1 MTSQKTIQSLI
12 DDIDGILPKAGSRL
26 PWSKPGDV
34 AAQHR
39 VLERV
44 RSYLVA
50 QQQHLVTEPEKA
62 PEPVNSAQS
71 AAVQQIV
78 QAVTQEMDLL
88 RADLMQPLQADLQAL
103 RQQREYL
110 VEEIRELERTKR
122 QIDYLPHSKT
132 PQQQLIPEFSQE
144 LMSRCAE
151 SLTQQLA
158 QILANWEVQLL
169 SSESTLG
176 AITPATS
183 NRGKVASVMQPQER
197 LEQLRQ
203 LQVQSDQLLTT
214 LDANQRT
221 IFEALQ
227 RNLQGYQESLSQG
240 LEKMHRLG
248 VQGELLFTAL
258 VNRLAQQLGREA
270 STIWQSSVQMPDSA
284 AQTNLATNQST
295 SETLLPLDALSVKE
309 PSSSGTTVLTAL
321 PNPLHGQQMPLQPV
335 QPVEQLPTQQ
345 KKAISSTAAQEAI
358 AQSDSTAEDIFLE
371 NLTSED
377 WEIIEGLDSENLSLD
392 LDKNDEIDTFIQ
404 LDIDS
409 QVSLPLVEEIGTPS
423 PSVSQDL
430 DSLLDLVNEQFTT
443 VTPSAAAQTR
453 TGDVGG
459 LDEVDKAAELIF
471 SSDNRRREIEE
482 LYESLFGTGSLLDTA
497 KSDESQAL
505 TPESLAALPVDGE
518 SDTSEALAPPMS
530 LEMPGE
536 DQFSSADSVNSLVS
550 EVEDVL
556 FEGLTDPANEITQTR
571 SPDWST
577 GQSPESWEVLFFED
591 SIPQSPIEANVAG
604 EAQASPLATN
614 SLCHRESAS
623 DQEGVESIAALTDLL
638 QTMGLSHK
646 VPATGA
652 DSMRTTTK
660 QQSESHTPETEPQ
673 ASLVEE
679 NYIPASPEEDL
690 LATDELDSAPPE
702 LEMVLDQNT
711 LQQLQQD
718 LYSFEEPE
726 SQDNQSSQVQS
737 SPSNYLTSP
746 TVTPDTAQVNQHNQR
761 FLMSQEL
768 LAEDWEEFAL
778 NGLLNEE
785 STFQRLENGATTDLP
800 THKPDHFDE
809 EPTSQR
815 LENGATT
822 DLPTHKP
829 DHFDEEATSQR
840 LENGATTDL
849 PTHKPDQ
856 FDEEATSQRLENGTT
871 DLPTHKPDQFD
882 EESTSQRL
890 ESGTTTDSPPEE
902 PDQFD
907 INEEEVATN
916 SIEEEILDN
925 STPTAQ
931 ESLESDFDPDFFSF
945 EALELDQE
953 DALSVEPFANEDQTF
968 MELLL
973 DEPVESTTEEILG
986 SPELEFEWGFFSQE
1000 AFELEQ
1006 AEAVSHAM
1014 PGEDIAPDNEALSE
1028 KVEDESLD
1036 PIQNI
1041 TLPPQ
1046 TLDNESDAFP
1056 DTAVDSEPQEAVSL
1070 SEAAPKEPV
1079 KPGGVIAPDNEAL
1092 RKESN

>member
-62 PEPVNSAQS
+62 PEPVNSAQT

-132 PQQQLIPEFSQE
+132 PQQQIIPEFSQE

-169 SSESTLG
+169 SSESTMG

-284 AQTNLATNQST
+284 TQTNLATNQST
-295 SETLLPLDALSVKE
+295 PETLLPLDAFTVKE
-309 PSSSGTTVLTAL
+309 PSFSGPTVLTAQ

-377 WEIIEGLDSENLSLD
+377 WEIIEGLDSENLGLD

-409 QVSLPLVEEIGTPS
+409 QVSLPLVEEIDTPS

-430 DSLLDLVNEQFTT
+430 ESLLDLVNEQLTT

-453 TGDVGG
+453 AGDVGG
-459 LDEVDKAAELIF
+459 LDELDKAAELIF

-497 KSDESQAL
+497 KSDESQVL
-505 TPESLAALPVDGE
+505 TPEFPAAFPVDGE
-518 SDTSEALAPPMS
+518 SDTSEALAPPTS
-530 LEMPGE
+530 FQMPGG
-536 DQFSSADSVNSLVS
+536 DQFSSADSVNPLAS
-550 EVEDVL
+550 EVEEVL
-556 FEGLTDPANEITQTR
+556 FEGLTDPATETTQTR

-638 QTMGLSHK
+638 QKMGLSNN

-652 DSMRTTTK
+652 DSMLTTTK
-660 QQSESHTPETEPQ
+660 QQSESHPPETEPQ

-690 LATDELDSAPPE
+690 LATDELDTAPPE
-702 LEMVLDQNT
+702 LDIVLDQNT

-718 LYSFEEPE
+718 LYSFEESE

-737 SPSNYLTSP
+737 SPGNYLSSP

-761 FLMSQEL
+761 FLMSEEL

-800 THKPDHFDE
+800 PQE
-809 EPTSQR
+809 
-815 LENGATT
+815 
-822 DLPTHKP
+822 
-829 DHFDEEATSQR
+829 
-840 LENGATTDL
+840 
-849 PTHKPDQ
+849 
-856 FDEEATSQRLENGTT
+856 
-871 DLPTHKPDQFD
+871 PDQFD

-890 ESGTTTDSPPEE
+890 ESGTITDLPPQE

-925 STPTAQ
+925 FTPTEQ

-953 DALSVEPFANEDQTF
+953 DALSVQPFANFEALELDQEDALSVQPFANEDQTF

-1014 PGEDIAPDNEALSE
+1014 PGEHIDPDNEALSE

-1046 TLDNESDAFP
+1046 TLDNESDGFP
-1056 DTAVDSEPQEAVSL
+1056 DAAVDSEPQEEAVSV
-1070 SEAAPKEPV
+1070 SEAAPNEPV

-1092 RKESN
+1092 RKEKPDDKKK

>member
-50 QQQHLVTEPEKA
+50 QQQHLVTAPEKA

-122 QIDYLPHSKT
+122 QIDYLPHSKS

-169 SSESTLG
+169 SSESTMG

-284 AQTNLATNQST
+284 AQTNLATDQST
-295 SETLLPLDALSVKE
+295 SETLVPLDALSVKE
-309 PSSSGTTVLTAL
+309 PSSSGTTVLTAQ

-377 WEIIEGLDSENLSLD
+377 WEIIEELDSENLGLD

-430 DSLLDLVNEQFTT
+430 DSLLDLVNEQLTT

-459 LDEVDKAAELIF
+459 LDEVDKAAELIS

-505 TPESLAALPVDGE
+505 TPEFPAAFPVDGE
-518 SDTSEALAPPMS
+518 SDTSEALAPPTS
-530 LEMPGE
+530 FQMPGE
-536 DQFSSADSVNSLVS
+536 DQFSNADSVNPLAS

-556 FEGLTDPANEITQTR
+556 FEGLTDPASETTQTR

-591 SIPQSPIEANVAG
+591 SIPHSPIEANVAG

-614 SLCHRESAS
+614 SLCHRENAS

-646 VPATGA
+646 VPTTGA

-718 LYSFEEPE
+718 LYSFEESE

-800 THKPDHFDE
+800 PQKPDQFDE
-809 EPTSQR
+809 ESTFQR

-822 DLPTHKP
+822 DLPP
-829 DHFDEEATSQR
+829 QE
-840 LENGATTDL
+840 
-849 PTHKPDQ
+849 
-856 FDEEATSQRLENGTT
+856 
-871 DLPTHKPDQFD
+871 PDQFD

-890 ESGTTTDSPPEE
+890 ESGTTTDLPPQE
-902 PDQFD
+902 PEQFD
-907 INEEEVATN
+907 FNEEEVVTN

-953 DALSVEPFANEDQTF
+953 DALSVQPFANEDQTF

-973 DEPVESTTEEILG
+973 DEPVESTTEEMIA

-1014 PGEDIAPDNEALSE
+1014 PGEHIAPDNEALSE

-1056 DTAVDSEPQEAVSL
+1056 DAAVDSEPQEAVSG
-1070 SEAAPKEPV
+1070 SVAAPKEPV

-1092 RKESN
+1092 RKQKPDDKKNNNETPV

>member
-132 PQQQLIPEFSQE
+132 PQQQIIPEFSQE

-169 SSESTLG
+169 SSELTMG

-295 SETLLPLDALSVKE
+295 PETLLPLDAFTVKE
-309 PSSSGTTVLTAL
+309 PSFSGSTVLTAQ
-321 PNPLHGQQMPLQPV
+321 PNPLHGQQMPLQSV

-358 AQSDSTAEDIFLE
+358 AQSDSTTEDIFLE

-377 WEIIEGLDSENLSLD
+377 WEIIEGLDSENLGLD

-430 DSLLDLVNEQFTT
+430 ESLLDLVNEQLTT
-443 VTPSAAAQTR
+443 VTPSEAAQTR

-459 LDEVDKAAELIF
+459 LDELDKAAELIF

-505 TPESLAALPVDGE
+505 TPESPAAFPVDGE
-518 SDTSEALAPPMS
+518 SDTSEALAPPIS

-536 DQFSSADSVNSLVS
+536 DHFSSADSVNPLAS
-550 EVEDVL
+550 EVEEVL
-556 FEGLTDPANEITQTR
+556 FEGLTDPATETTQTR

-638 QTMGLSHK
+638 QKMGLSHN

-652 DSMRTTTK
+652 DSMLTTTK
-660 QQSESHTPETEPQ
+660 QQSESHTPETGPQ

-690 LATDELDSAPPE
+690 LATDELDTAPPE
-702 LEMVLDQNT
+702 LDIVLDQNT

-718 LYSFEEPE
+718 LYSFEESE
-726 SQDNQSSQVQS
+726 SQDSQSSQVQS
-737 SPSNYLTSP
+737 SPGNYLTSP
-746 TVTPDTAQVNQHNQR
+746 SVTPDTAQVNQHNQR
-761 FLMSQEL
+761 FLMSEEL

-800 THKPDHFDE
+800 PQE
-809 EPTSQR
+809 
-815 LENGATT
+815 
-822 DLPTHKP
+822 
-829 DHFDEEATSQR
+829 
-840 LENGATTDL
+840 
-849 PTHKPDQ
+849 
-856 FDEEATSQRLENGTT
+856 
-871 DLPTHKPDQFD
+871 PDQFD

-890 ESGTTTDSPPEE
+890 ESGTTTDLPPQE

-925 STPTAQ
+925 FTPTAQ

-953 DALSVEPFANEDQTF
+953 DALSVQPFANFEALELDQEDALSVQPFANEDQTF

-973 DEPVESTTEEILG
+973 DEPVESTTEEMIA

-1014 PGEDIAPDNEALSE
+1014 PGEHIAPDNEALSE

-1056 DTAVDSEPQEAVSL
+1056 DAAVDSEPQEAVSG
-1070 SEAAPKEPV
+1070 SVAAPKEPV

-1092 RKESN
+1092 RKQKPDDKKK

>member
-1 MTSQKTIQSLI
+1 
-12 DDIDGILPKAGSRL
+12 
-26 PWSKPGDV
+26 
-34 AAQHR
+34 
-39 VLERV
+39 
-44 RSYLVA
+44 
-50 QQQHLVTEPEKA
+50 
-62 PEPVNSAQS
+62 
-71 AAVQQIV
+71 
-78 QAVTQEMDLL
+78 
-88 RADLMQPLQADLQAL
+88 
-103 RQQREYL
+103 
-110 VEEIRELERTKR
+110 
-122 QIDYLPHSKT
+122 
-132 PQQQLIPEFSQE
+132 
-144 LMSRCAE
+144 MSRCAE

-169 SSESTLG
+169 SSESTMG

-183 NRGKVASVMQPQER
+183 NRGKVASVMQPQDR

-270 STIWQSSVQMPDSA
+270 STIWQSSVEMPDSA
-284 AQTNLATNQST
+284 TQTNLATNQST
-295 SETLLPLDALSVKE
+295 PETLLPLDALSVKE
-309 PSSSGTTVLTAL
+309 PSSSGTTVLTAQ

-377 WEIIEGLDSENLSLD
+377 WEIIEGLDSENLGLD

-409 QVSLPLVEEIGTPS
+409 QVSLPLVEEIDTPS

-430 DSLLDLVNEQFTT
+430 DSLLDLVNEQLTT
-443 VTPSAAAQTR
+443 VTPSATAQTR
-453 TGDVGG
+453 AGNVGG
-459 LDEVDKAAELIF
+459 LDELDKAAELIF
-471 SSDNRRREIEE
+471 SADNRRREIEE

-505 TPESLAALPVDGE
+505 TPEFPAAFPVDGE
-518 SDTSEALAPPMS
+518 SDTSEALAPPTS
-530 LEMPGE
+530 FQMPGE
-536 DQFSSADSVNSLVS
+536 DQFSNADSVNPLAS

-556 FEGLTDPANEITQTR
+556 FEGLTDPASETTQTR

-623 DQEGVESIAALTDLL
+623 EQEGVESIAALTDLL
-638 QTMGLSHK
+638 QKMGLSQN

-652 DSMRTTTK
+652 DSMLTTTK

-673 ASLVEE
+673 ASLLEE

-702 LEMVLDQNT
+702 LQIVLDQNT

-718 LYSFEEPE
+718 LYSFEESE
-726 SQDNQSSQVQS
+726 SQDSQSSPVQS
-737 SPSNYLTSP
+737 SPGNYLTSP
-746 TVTPDTAQVNQHNQR
+746 TVTPDTAQVNQQNQR

-768 LAEDWEEFAL
+768 LAEDWEEFGL

-800 THKPDHFDE
+800 P
-809 EPTSQR
+809 Q
-815 LENGATT
+815 
-822 DLPTHKP
+822 
-829 DHFDEEATSQR
+829 
-840 LENGATTDL
+840 
-849 PTHKPDQ
+849 KPDQ
-856 FDEEATSQRLENGTT
+856 FDEESTSQRLDNRVIK
-871 DLPTHKPDQFD
+871 DLPPQEPDQFD

-890 ESGTTTDSPPEE
+890 ESGTTTDLPPQE
-902 PDQFD
+902 PEQFD
-907 INEEEVATN
+907 FNEEEVVTN

-953 DALSVEPFANEDQTF
+953 DALSVQPFANEDQTF
-968 MELLL
+968 IELLL
-973 DEPVESTTEEILG
+973 DEPVESTTEEMIA
-986 SPELEFEWGFFSQE
+986 SPELEFEWGFFSQK

-1014 PGEDIAPDNEALSE
+1014 PGEHIAPDNEALSE

-1056 DTAVDSEPQEAVSL
+1056 DAAVDSEPQEAVSL

-1092 RKESN
+1092 RKEKPDDKKK

>member
-1 MTSQKTIQSLI
+1 
-12 DDIDGILPKAGSRL
+12 
-26 PWSKPGDV
+26 
-34 AAQHR
+34 
-39 VLERV
+39 
-44 RSYLVA
+44 
-50 QQQHLVTEPEKA
+50 
-62 PEPVNSAQS
+62 
-71 AAVQQIV
+71 
-78 QAVTQEMDLL
+78 
-88 RADLMQPLQADLQAL
+88 
-103 RQQREYL
+103 
-110 VEEIRELERTKR
+110 
-122 QIDYLPHSKT
+122 
-132 PQQQLIPEFSQE
+132 
-144 LMSRCAE
+144 
-151 SLTQQLA
+151 
-158 QILANWEVQLL
+158 
-169 SSESTLG
+169 
-176 AITPATS
+176 
-183 NRGKVASVMQPQER
+183 
-197 LEQLRQ
+197 
-203 LQVQSDQLLTT
+203 
-214 LDANQRT
+214 
-221 IFEALQ
+221 
-227 RNLQGYQESLSQG
+227 
-240 LEKMHRLG
+240 MHRLG

-270 STIWQSSVQMPDSA
+270 STIWQSSAQMPDSA
-284 AQTNLATNQST
+284 AQTNFATNQST
-295 SETLLPLDALSVKE
+295 PETLLPLDALSVKE
-309 PSSSGTTVLTAL
+309 PSSSGTTELTAQ
-321 PNPLHGQQMPLQPV
+321 PNPLHGQQIPLQPL

-345 KKAISSTAAQEAI
+345 KKAMSSTAAQEAI

-377 WEIIEGLDSENLSLD
+377 WEIIEGLESENLGLD

-409 QVSLPLVEEIGTPS
+409 QVSLPLVEESNTPS

-430 DSLLDLVNEQFTT
+430 DSLLDLVNEQLTT

-459 LDEVDKAAELIF
+459 LDELDKAAELIS

-497 KSDESQAL
+497 KSDESQSL
-505 TPESLAALPVDGE
+505 TAEFPAAFPVDGE
-518 SDTSEALAPPMS
+518 SETSEALAPPTS
-530 LEMPGE
+530 FQMPGE
-536 DQFSSADSVNSLVS
+536 DQFSNADSVNPLAS

-556 FEGLTDPANEITQTR
+556 FEGLTDPATETTQTR

-577 GQSPESWEVLFFED
+577 EQSPESWEVLFFED
-591 SIPQSPIEANVAG
+591 SIPHSPIEANVAG
-604 EAQASPLATN
+604 EAQASALATN
-614 SLCHRESAS
+614 SLSHRESAS

-638 QTMGLSHK
+638 QKMGLSQN
-646 VPATGA
+646 VPATGG
-652 DSMRTTTK
+652 DSMLTTTK

-673 ASLVEE
+673 ASLLEE

-702 LEMVLDQNT
+702 LEIVLDQNT

-718 LYSFEEPE
+718 LYSFEESE
-726 SQDNQSSQVQS
+726 IQDSQSSPVQS
-737 SPSNYLTSP
+737 SPGNYLTSP

-778 NGLLNEE
+778 NGLFNEE

-800 THKPDHFDE
+800 PQKPDQFDE
-809 EPTSQR
+809 EPTAQR
-815 LENGATT
+815 WENGATT
-822 DLPTHKP
+822 DLPPQEP
-829 DHFDEEATSQR
+829 DQFDEESTFQR
-840 LENGATTDL
+840 WENGATTDL
-849 PTHKPDQ
+849 PPQ
-856 FDEEATSQRLENGTT
+856 E
-871 DLPTHKPDQFD
+871 PDQFD
-882 EESTSQRL
+882 EESTFQRW
-890 ESGTTTDSPPEE
+890 ENGATTDLPPQE

-907 INEEEVATN
+907 FNEEEVVTN
-916 SIEEEILDN
+916 CIEDEILDN

-953 DALSVEPFANEDQTF
+953 DALSVQPFANEDQTF

-973 DEPVESTTEEILG
+973 DEPVESTTEEMIA

-1014 PGEDIAPDNEALSE
+1014 PGEHIAPDNEALSE

-1056 DTAVDSEPQEAVSL
+1056 DAAVDSEPQEAVSG
-1070 SEAAPKEPV
+1070 SVAAPKEPV

-1092 RKESN
+1092 RKEKPDDKK